1 MESSPLIMEAEE
13 CSSSE
18 SGWTMYLASPM
29 HDGGDGDI
37 EVQAN
42 DEEADDANDHNSNES
57 DDGSEG
63 EDNDSMASDASSGP
77 IQHKH
82 GDAKCDQSS
91 LTYHLDHDDDEHG
104 LEEDESNQ
112 YYLSYSCKKF
122 CELNKMRSGRRVGV
136 SEKEDSATS
145 LFNTSSKVRKASGK

>member
-1 MESSPLIMEAEE
+1 MEAEE

-57 DDGSEG
+57 DDGSE
-63 EDNDSMASDASSGP
+63 DSKEISSGNTEVAVHHQRRKSKGP
-77 IQHKH
+77 PQDP
-82 GDAKCDQSS
+82 G
-91 LTYHLDHDDDEHG
+91 G
-104 LEEDESNQ
+104 
-112 YYLSYSCKKF
+112 
-122 CELNKMRSGRRVGV
+122 ELR
-136 SEKEDSATS
+136 
-145 LFNTSSKVRKASGK
+145 